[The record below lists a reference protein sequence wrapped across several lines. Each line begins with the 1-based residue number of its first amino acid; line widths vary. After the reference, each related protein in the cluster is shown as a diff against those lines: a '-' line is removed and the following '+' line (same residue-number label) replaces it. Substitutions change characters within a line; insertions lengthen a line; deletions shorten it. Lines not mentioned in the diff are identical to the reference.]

1 MIPLKDF
8 LKENTM
14 KKIIMPN
21 SAFNTLDECLDLNNK
36 TINTLTNEELNY
48 FDNMVFNQIF
58 ERNRCYIF
66 DMNEMLN
73 SHSAEILIKLLKDLF
88 GKYIIGSYVYNDEL
102 PKFVNNSTMF
112 DIYVTSDIIDLKTEY
127 KDSYNTNATY
137 YSTKL
142 KLKEFESIIQSYQ
155 YFITLVTENDGKF
168 CISCEPKFT
177 DKVDLSN
184 KKYGYHI
191 IYTGKRKDGSLGL
204 ENFNKILKVGIRPQ
218 VGVLP
223 NGDALV
229 DKVRKNVEHRYDA
242 GVRYFPER
250 TYFFLDNDNLHQEFK
265 DFINKQK
272 GWRYGEYAIFKFEL
286 NNIIAFKNPV
296 SNDDNNVFTYDG
308 ISRKNIVEIL
318 TDYRDFENYK
328 EGDDT
333 SDFTH
338 KKLN

>member
-1 MIPLKDF
+1 
-8 LKENTM
+8 
-14 KKIIMPN
+14 
-21 SAFNTLDECLDLNNK
+21 
-36 TINTLTNEELNY
+36 
-48 FDNMVFNQIF
+48 
-58 ERNRCYIF
+58 
-66 DMNEMLN
+66 
-73 SHSAEILIKLLKDLF
+73 
-88 GKYIIGSYVYNDEL
+88 
-102 PKFVNNSTMF
+102 MF

-127 KDSYNTNATY
+127 KDKYTNITC

-142 KLKEFESIIQSYQ
+142 KFKEFESIIQSYQ
-155 YFITLVTENDGKF
+155 YFITLVTEKDGKF

-250 TYFFLDNDNLHQEFK
+250 TYFFLDNDNLYKEFK
-265 DFINKQK
+265 EFIKKQK
-272 GWRYGEYAIFKFEL
+272 GWRYGEYVIFKFKL

-296 SNDDNNVFTYDG
+296 SNDNNNIFTYDG

-318 TDYRDFENYK
+318 TDYRDFEGYK
-328 EGDDT
+328 ESDDT
-333 SDFTH
+333 SEFSH